1 MVRYPYLCY
10 FNAFGNH
17 ETTRLNTSNK
27 NSQSKH
33 GYSLH
38 VPFTSSFSAALRG
51 LHLRNDQNHWDFI
64 SRTKDF
70 IHGARYFQRNSCNMT
85 KTGKSYQINGNSRIQ
100 YMEVRVLYHFSG
112 HRNWGYIPWNLALKF
127 RPWNLGLVYGRYR
140 TCLVSVLWKWAA

>member
-1 MVRYPYLCY
+1 MVRYPYVCY

-70 IHGARYFQRNSCNMT
+70 IHEIWMEKRRLPSIFSEKFLQYDKDRQIISNQWEFQDPIYGG
-85 KTGKSYQINGNSRIQ
+85 TGT
-100 YMEVRVLYHFSG
+100 VPF
-112 HRNWGYIPWNLALKF
+112 F
-127 RPWNLGLVYGRYR
+127 RP
-140 TCLVSVLWKWAA
+140 